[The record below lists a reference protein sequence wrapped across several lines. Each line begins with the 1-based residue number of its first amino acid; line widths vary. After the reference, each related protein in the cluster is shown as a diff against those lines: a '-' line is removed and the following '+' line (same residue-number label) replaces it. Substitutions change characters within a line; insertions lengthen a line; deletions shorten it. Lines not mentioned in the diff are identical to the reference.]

1 MLRSQEEF
9 YLQGQYCNQ
18 CVDLDIFLLQ
28 VILYTIYIVYSN
40 HVKKPCYIVPT
51 DIQGSMDKTGLV
63 LVKTNIL

>member
-28 VILYTIYIVYSN
+28 VRAITGICDTPVRASVCAGDFSQPSLSLPIVF
-40 HVKKPCYIVPT
+40 
-51 DIQGSMDKTGLV
+51 QLAGGRV
-63 LVKTNIL
+63 L